1 MKIKLNDGKTGDV
14 DYTTAQ
20 HMIAAGH
27 ATEVKAAKK
36 AEDAGAKPTGT
47 RKS

>member
-14 DYTTAQ
+14 DYATAQ
-20 HMIAAGH
+20 HMISAGH
-27 ATEVKAAKK
+27 ATEVKTKK
-36 AEDAGAKPTGT
+36 AEDAGAKPAGT